1 MNRLFIKQNITSL
14 SILLFIILFGI
25 MAYVKPSF
33 VFHKDGTVRQF
44 GIGYKN
50 KTVIPIWLIVIV
62 MAYLSYLFLL
72 YLQVFWDNDA
82 LYNAHYS
89 KLTTTSTFSV
99 LILLIAETDNSSRF
113 FRVLFFS
120 LLISFLTSF
129 AISKSSPHDEDDVDE
144 MEDRDEAVEFD
155 EDERFDVLF
164 LAFMSSSMVP

>member
-44 GIGYKN
+44 GISYKN

-72 YLQVFWDNDA
+72 YLQVF
-82 LYNAHYS
+82 
-89 KLTTTSTFSV
+89 
-99 LILLIAETDNSSRF
+99 
-113 FRVLFFS
+113 
-120 LLISFLTSF
+120 
-129 AISKSSPHDEDDVDE
+129 
-144 MEDRDEAVEFD
+144 
-155 EDERFDVLF
+155 
-164 LAFMSSSMVP
+164 